1 MRQGLTTISL
11 VGLLACLLAA
21 PGCVKPVQPAA
32 AAAPAAA
39 PKPPEVFV
47 DLPVSGE
54 VTDFEDFTGRTVASK
69 TIDIRARVTGYLN
82 KINFKEREGQDVE
95 AGFVLFEIDPRP
107 YEAEVERAKASL
119 HQAKSHLKR
128 IELDYA
134 RAKQTRAKQVI
145 TQEQFDQV
153 QGDRNEAMA
162 SIEVAQA
169 DLDLAELNL
178 SFTKVR
184 APIAGRVSRTQLD
197 QGNLVKA
204 DDTIL
209 TTVVAMDPMYAYFE
223 VDERTMLRLQ
233 RYRDEGRV
241 NLSGDLT
248 GALPVK
254 MGLADE
260 DGYPHDGVVNFVD
273 NRLDPATGT
282 LQLRGLFDNK
292 KRMLSP
298 GMFVRVRLPIGD
310 PYRALLVSEKALG
323 TDQGQKFVYVIDA
336 ENKAQYRRVEVG
348 KLQNARRVVLK
359 GLAEGE
365 RVVVSGLQRVRPG
378 AVVEPKMIESSDKP
392 PEKGS
397 DVAEVSGF
405 GGSVLRISR
414 LPREFGG
421 QRGSSLTGR
430 VVRP

>member
-11 VGLLACLLAA
+11 VALAACLLAA
-21 PGCVKPVQPAA
+21 PGCIKPVQPAA
-32 AAAPAAA
+32 AATPAAP
-39 PKPPEVFV
+39 PKPPEVIV
-47 DLPVSGE
+47 DLPTSGE
-54 VTDFEDFTGRTVASK
+54 ITDFEDFTGRTVANK

-95 AGFVLFEIDPRP
+95 AGFVLFEIDARP
-107 YEAEVERAKASL
+107 YEAEVERARASL

-162 SIEVAQA
+162 AIEVAQA

-197 QGNLVKA
+197 PGNLVKA
-204 DDTIL
+204 DDTVL
-209 TTVVAMDPMYAYFE
+209 TTIVAMDPMYAYFE

-233 RYRDEGRV
+233 HYKEQGRMS
-241 NLSGDLT
+241 LSGDLT

-260 DGYPHDGVVNFVD
+260 EGYPHDGRVNFVD

-282 LQLRGLFDNK
+282 LQLRGVFDNK
-292 KRMLSP
+292 KRSLSP
-298 GMFVRVRLPIGD
+298 GMFVRVRLPIGE

-336 ENKAQYRRVEVG
+336 ENKAQYRRVEIG
-348 KLQNARRVVLK
+348 KLQNSRRVVLK
-359 GLAEGE
+359 GLGEGE

-378 AVVEPKMIESSDKP
+378 ALVQPKMVESADSQPQKP
-392 PEKGS
+392 SG
-397 DVAEVSGF
+397 VAEVSEAGA
-405 GGSVLRISR
+405 GISH
-414 LPREFGG
+414 
-421 QRGSSLTGR
+421 Q
-430 VVRP
+430 